1 MTVPHVLRSFAFLGW
16 TLQAA
21 LDLPAA
27 NEARRR
33 QVAELWCGIGSI
45 WRAGAE
51 MGYEA
56 IGYDKAR
63 LPGVTDSERRSTMRG
78 YHHAIGFLKC
88 HSYRLVPC
96 PWWSA
101 LARDRM
107 LVHGVGE

>member
-1 MTVPHVLRSFAFLGW
+1 MSLAPFPARERGVRFTVSQTFMAVPHVLRSFTFLGW

-33 QVAELWCGIGSI
+33 QVAELWCGVGSI

-63 LPGVTDSERRSTMRG
+63 LPGVTDSEGPLCEDITTPS
-78 YHHAIGFLKC
+78 GF
-88 HSYRLVPC
+88 
-96 PWWSA
+96 
-101 LARDRM
+101 
-107 LVHGVGE
+107 